1 MPRRTLLLL
10 TAALLSATLAGC
22 ADGTSSAP
30 AAAPGGAGTGRQVSD
45 DAEQTL
51 YRAEQLLIK
60 KCMERSGYEY
70 WVEERPTADGTSL
83 FPYVVDDPA
92 WAARHG
98 YGTDL
103 YRAQQRKAQRDPNQ
117 RYFRSMP
124 ADRAPELVGALN
136 GARPEGLSTRLPNGI
151 QVTHSDQGCVAE
163 AQRTL
168 YKDLPAWFRA
178 TRVTT
183 SLGGMSASMVLT
195 DKRYL
200 AAVKPWARCMK
211 AKGYAYAS
219 PAEARAAA
227 TRPDKEWPHAE
238 EVRLA
243 SAEASCARSRAAS
256 TSTAD
261 PTADPSAASRSDDL
275 STVVKSLDAEYRA
288 ELRRRYPGPSAD
300 LERLKREALPRARAI
315 VARGD

>member
-1 MPRRTLLLL
+1 MSRRTLLLT
-10 TAALLSATLAGC
+10 TAALLAVTLTGC
-22 ADGTSSAP
+22 GDGTTPSQT
-30 AAAPGGAGTGRQVSD
+30 AAQGSGFGTGRHASD
-45 DAEQTL
+45 TPEQTL
-51 YRAEQLLIK
+51 HLAEQLLTK
-60 KCMERSGYEY
+60 ECMEKRGYKY
-70 WVEERPTADGTSL
+70 WVEERPAPDGPSL

-98 YGTDL
+98 YGNDI
-103 YRAQQRKAQRDPNQ
+103 YRAQQREALRDPNQ

-124 ADRAPELVGALN
+124 ADRAPELVSALN
-136 GARPEGLSTRLPNGI
+136 GPRPEGLSVRLPNGI

-163 AQRTL
+163 AERAL

-178 TRVTT
+178 TRVAT
-183 SLGGMSASMVLT
+183 SLAGMRAGMVVA

-200 AAVKPWARCMK
+200 AALKPWARCMK
-211 AKGYAYAS
+211 AKGYTYPS

-243 SAEASCARSRAAS
+243 SAEAACAGSGSAS
-256 TSTAD
+256 S
-261 PTADPSAASRSDDL
+261 PSSGPGSGSDTL
-275 STVVKSLDAEYRA
+275 SAVVKSLDAEYRA
-288 ELRRRYPGPSAD
+288 ELRRRHPGPTAD
-300 LERLKREALPRARAI
+300 LDRLKREALPRARTI

>member
-30 AAAPGGAGTGRQVSD
+30 AATRSTDADRAPGTGRRASAD
-45 DAEQTL
+45 PEQTL
-51 YRAEQLLIK
+51 HLAEQLLIK
-60 KCMERSGYEY
+60 KCMEKRGYRY
-70 WVEERPTADGTSL
+70 WVEDRPAAGGANR

-103 YRAQQRKAQRDPNQ
+103 YRERQQQALRDPNQ

-124 ADRAPELVGALN
+124 ADRAPELVSALN
-136 GARPEGLSTRLPNGI
+136 GAEPKGLSARLPNGV

-163 AQRTL
+163 AERAL

-178 TRVTT
+178 TRVTD
-183 SLGGMSASMVLT
+183 SLSGVRVNSVLT

-200 AAVKPWARCMK
+200 AAVAPWARCMRE
-211 AKGYAYAS
+211 KGYTYPT
-219 PAEARAAA
+219 PAGARAAA
-227 TRPDKEWPHAE
+227 TRPDQAWPHAK

-243 SAEASCARSRAAS
+243 SAEAACAGKTGLAS
-256 TSTAD
+256 VAK
-261 PTADPSAASRSDDL
+261 A
-275 STVVKSLDAEYRA
+275 LDTEYRA
-288 ELRRRYPGPSAD
+288 ELRRRYPAPTAD
-300 LERLKREALPRARAI
+300 LDRLRREALPRARAI
-315 VARGD
+315 VAHGD

>member
-10 TAALLSATLAGC
+10 TAALLAATITGC
-22 ADGTSSAP
+22 ADGTTSSQ
-30 AAAPGGAGTGRQVSD
+30 AAAHGSGSGTGRHVSD
-45 DAEQTL
+45 DPEQTL
-51 YRAEQLLIK
+51 HLAEQLLIK
-60 KCMERSGYEY
+60 KCMEKRGYEY
-70 WVEERPTADGTSL
+70 WVEDRPAADGASR

-103 YRAQQRKAQRDPNQ
+103 YRERQREALRDPNQ
-117 RYFRSMP
+117 RYYRSMP
-124 ADRAPELVGALN
+124 ADRAPELVSALN
-136 GARPEGLSTRLPNGI
+136 GPQAQGLSARLPNGI
-151 QVTHSDQGCVAE
+151 QVTHSDRGCVAE
-163 AQRTL
+163 AERTL

-178 TRVTT
+178 TRVTD
-183 SLGGMSASMVLT
+183 SLGGMRVTMVLT
-195 DKRYL
+195 DKRYR

-211 AKGYAYAS
+211 AKGHPYPT

-243 SAEASCARSRAAS
+243 SAEAACAGPGSGDLAAV
-256 TSTAD
+256 A
-261 PTADPSAASRSDDL
+261 
-275 STVVKSLDAEYRA
+275 KSLDTAYRA
-288 ELRRRYPGPSAD
+288 ELRRRYPGPTSD
-300 LERLKREALPRARAI
+300 LDRLRREALPRARSI

>member
-10 TAALLSATLAGC
+10 TAALLAATLTGC

-30 AAAPGGAGTGRQVSD
+30 AAAPGAGTGRSVSD
-45 DAEQTL
+45 DEEQTL
-51 YRAEQLLIK
+51 YLAEQLLLK
-60 KCMERSGYEY
+60 ECMEKRGYEY
-70 WVEERPTADGTSL
+70 WVEERPAADGASL

-103 YRAQQRKAQRDPNQ
+103 YRERQQKALRDPNQ
-117 RYFRSMP
+117 RYFRSTP
-124 ADRAPELVGALN
+124 ADRAPALLNALN
-136 GARPEGLSTRLPNGI
+136 GPQAQGLSVRLPNGI
-151 QVTHSDQGCVAE
+151 QVTHSDRGCAAE

-178 TRVTT
+178 TRISA
-183 SLGGMSASMVLT
+183 SLGGMRVSMVLT

-211 AKGYAYAS
+211 AKGYAYPG

-227 TRPDKEWPHAE
+227 TRPDRQWPHAK

-243 SAEASCARSRAAS
+243 SAEAACARSGS
-256 TSTAD
+256 G
-261 PTADPSAASRSDDL
+261 SDSGSGSGSGDL
-275 STVVKSLDAEYRA
+275 STVAKSLDTAYRA
-288 ELRRRYPGPSAD
+288 ELRRRYPGPTAD
-300 LERLKREALPRARAI
+300 LERLRREALPRAREI
-315 VARGD
+315 VAHGG